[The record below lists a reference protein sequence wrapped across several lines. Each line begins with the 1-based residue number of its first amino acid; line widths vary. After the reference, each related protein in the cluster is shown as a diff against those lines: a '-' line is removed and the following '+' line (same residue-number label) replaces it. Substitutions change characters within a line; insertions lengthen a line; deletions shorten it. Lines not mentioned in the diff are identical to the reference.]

1 MSSSWTR
8 AIDAIIRGESKN
20 FRGVLLGRTPTI
32 LREFG
37 LGPHDLEMS
46 AAKIAKARK
55 EHPEISLQIWYD
67 LPALLQN
74 PHAIFPSTRHDGTVI
89 VVITVLDADGNPIIV
104 PIVPSADRPRNVV
117 LSVYGKIGNE
127 RLNGHQWIDNQIT
140 TAKREGKMV
149 FEASGSADSEP
160 KPESADAISWS
171 PDPISVDRSTEP
183 RRQILKLREKSTKS
197 WVVNL
202 SSDKNSPPHP

>member
-20 FRGVLLGRTPTI
+20 FRGVLLGPTPRI
-32 LREFG
+32 LRDFG

-46 AAKIAKARK
+46 AAKIAKTRK
-55 EHPEISLQIWYD
+55 EHPEVSLQIWYE
-67 LPALLQN
+67 LPALLQK

-89 VVITVLDADGNPIIV
+89 IVIMVSDTDGNPIIV

-127 RLNGHQWIDNQIT
+127 RINGHQWVANQIAM
-140 TAKREGKMV
+140 AKRKGQLV
-149 FEASGSADSEP
+149 FEKSGSADSEP

-171 PDPISVDRSTEP
+171 PDLISVDRSTEP
-183 RRQILKLREKSTKS
+183 TRLILKLGEKSTKS
-197 WVVNL
+197 
-202 SSDKNSPPHP
+202 

>member
-1 MSSSWTR
+1 MSSSWIR
-8 AIDAIIRGESKN
+8 AIDAIIRGESKK
-20 FRGVLLGRTPTI
+20 FRGVRLGRTPEI
-32 LREFG
+32 LHAFG

-74 PHAIFPSTRHDGTVI
+74 PLAIFPSTRNDGTVI
-89 VVITVLDADGNPIIV
+89 IVVMVSDTDGNPIIV
-104 PIVPSADRPRNVV
+104 PIVPSAERPRNVV
-117 LSVYGKIGNE
+117 LSVYGKTGNE
-127 RLNGHQWIDNQIT
+127 RINGHQWVANQIA
-140 TAKREGKMV
+140 TAKRDGQLV
-149 FEASGSADSEP
+149 FEKSGSADSEP

-183 RRQILKLREKSTKS
+183 KRLILKLREKSTKS
-197 WVVNL
+197 
-202 SSDKNSPPHP
+202 